1 MSSWVFTATDF
12 SAGVERIRTM
22 RKVRGGKEGKGSRE
36 AEAEAKGDL
45 AMQQQGVRWTG

>member
-1 MSSWVFTATDF
+1 
-12 SAGVERIRTM
+12 M